1 MKRFYSFL
9 TGLLFVAISASAG
22 NENWIT
28 TLNLNDNLYISQLSL
43 PGAHDAATGTLS
55 SSGKCQTLSLTGLW
69 DAGVRVFDLRPTDA
83 SGCPIYHGAGLTGSN
98 TGITLTD
105 ALNDITGKLNT
116 YPREFAIILMRNE
129 NDKGSTD
136 NWKSRVGAILNNFS
150 SYVIPFSLNLRL
162 QDVRGKVI
170 VLSRDEIANGYNL
183 GAWAD
188 LTTRDVVSANGDGAF
203 KFVVQDYYQVSN
215 TTTKQNAI
223 KALLAEARTQTSPN
237 FIFVNHTSGYTG
249 SFGVISA
256 INSNAQSSNK
266 CALDNINANSG
277 RTGIIMM
284 DHAGTNN
291 NSYYGLDL
299 CNAIITQNSL
309 LAGLNLATLPDNTD
323 YFLQNVE
330 TGLWLQG
337 NTAKTTTSRD
347 GWNTAANMGT
357 YGRPI
362 RIQSYGADGYTLNTQ
377 SGPNALGCNYGDASL
392 LYLDGSIGPT
402 RWKLTGTRDAAHITI
417 NWDRWLS
424 VDANNRL
431 VNSNAAST
439 WKIWTRAERIAAM
452 ASATPQ
458 APQDVTWLMVNPELM
473 NNDKITPQ
481 WTEGRSGG
489 NQGWSDGFRPNRV
502 YEAWSFSSLD
512 FYQTVNNVPNGIY
525 EVRAHAMYS
534 PTGGNSTSL
543 SDYNNYVTN
552 GQSTVKAVL
561 YANGEQV
568 KLPSIYSFTSTSSMA
583 DHTSRDL
590 GSGVCIVDGWW
601 QIARAMG
608 EDDEFYTEP
617 LRVVVDNRTLR
628 IGVKS
633 ISGNPSSNWVVIGS
647 FDLHYLGQVPD
658 VTISENETTAPAIYD
673 VPINVTLGR
682 TLSADHWNTF
692 CSPID
697 IDAAAIASAFG
708 ADTKVTEFDTD
719 QPVADNTL
727 AFKAAT
733 AIEAGKP
740 YLIKPAQ
747 TTSNPTFNRVSIGA
761 TTGTT
766 VSNGDFNFIGVIAGG
781 TSVAANAPDAS
792 ALNFILNT
800 SDKLVQPSATGNLK
814 GMRAYFNVP
823 SSVLSTSGG
832 QVKLFIDGIEDSPD
846 GIEGLEQTP
855 SVADH
860 PVFNLA
866 GQRVTSAQKGIYIL
880 GGKKVLVK

>member
-1 MKRFYSFL
+1 
-9 TGLLFVAISASAG
+9 
-22 NENWIT
+22 
-28 TLNLNDNLYISQLSL
+28 
-43 PGAHDAATGTLS
+43 
-55 SSGKCQTLSLTGLW
+55 
-69 DAGVRVFDLRPTDA
+69 
-83 SGCPIYHGAGLTGSN
+83 
-98 TGITLTD
+98 
-105 ALNDITGKLNT
+105 
-116 YPREFAIILMRNE
+116 
-129 NDKGSTD
+129 
-136 NWKSRVGAILNNFS
+136 
-150 SYVIPFSLNLRL
+150 
-162 QDVRGKVI
+162 
-170 VLSRDEIANGYNL
+170 
-183 GAWAD
+183 
-188 LTTRDVVSANGDGAF
+188 
-203 KFVVQDYYQVSN
+203 
-215 TTTKQNAI
+215 
-223 KALLAEARTQTSPN
+223 
-237 FIFVNHTSGYTG
+237 
-249 SFGVISA
+249 
-256 INSNAQSSNK
+256 
-266 CALDNINANSG
+266 
-277 RTGIIMM
+277 
-284 DHAGTNN
+284 
-291 NSYYGLDL
+291 
-299 CNAIITQNSL
+299 
-309 LAGLNLATLPDNTD
+309 
-323 YFLQNVE
+323 
-330 TGLWLQG
+330 
-337 NTAKTTTSRD
+337 
-347 GWNTAANMGT
+347 
-357 YGRPI
+357 
-362 RIQSYGADGYTLNTQ
+362 
-377 SGPNALGCNYGDASL
+377 
-392 LYLDGSIGPT
+392 
-402 RWKLTGTRDAAHITI
+402 
-417 NWDRWLS
+417 
-424 VDANNRL
+424 
-431 VNSNAAST
+431 
-439 WKIWTRAERIAAM
+439 M

-473 NNDKITPQ
+473 NNDNMTPK
-481 WTEGRSGG
+481 WTDGRTGG
-489 NQGWSDGFRPNRV
+489 SQGWQDGFRPNRV
-502 YEAWSFSSLD
+502 FETWNFSSLD
-512 FYQTVNNVPNGIY
+512 FYQTISSVPNGIY

-534 PTGGNSTSL
+534 PTGLGDTNL
-543 SDYNNYVTN
+543 SGYNDYATN

-561 YANGEQV
+561 YANNEQV
-568 KLPSIYSFTSTSSMA
+568 TLPSIYSFTSTSPIA
-583 DHTSRDL
+583 DHTNRDL
-590 GSGVCIVDGWW
+590 GSGVSIVDGWW

-617 LRVVVDNRTLR
+617 LRVVVDNGTLR

-633 ISGNPSSNWVVIGS
+633 ISGNPSSNWVAIGS

-658 VTISENETTAPAIYD
+658 VTISQDDTSAPATYD
-673 VPINVTLGR
+673 VPVNVTLGR